1 MEHPGKTHIGS
12 GDADLGLGAGPDD
25 PTPLRAIFVEDNPD
39 EARLMAR
46 ELRLAGFEIDWQ
58 RVDLEEQFVA
68 SLDETTQVVLCDSG
82 LPAFDAF
89 RALAILQE
97 RDHPAP
103 MVIVTGTVG
112 EDVAVEA
119 LRRGAADYVMK
130 DRLARLG
137 RAVWHALDR
146 ALAEK
151 AHTVA
156 SVAREEQ
163 RRRIAVDIYDGA
175 VQGFSALAILLEAL
189 GRNHPDIREDERF
202 VAAQRAV
209 ADSITKIHALLVE
222 PHPGTHDEP
231 SPGGH

>member
-1 MEHPGKTHIGS
+1 VEHPGKTHVGS
-12 GDADLGLGAGPDD
+12 GDARRGLGAGPED

-58 RVDLEEQFVA
+58 RVDLEKQFVA
-68 SLDETTQVVLCDSG
+68 SLDESTQVVLCDSG

-103 MVIVTGTVG
+103 MVIVSGPVG

-146 ALAEK
+146 ARVELAQS
-151 AHTVA
+151 VA
-156 SVAREEQ
+156 SAAEEEE

-175 VQGFSALAILLEAL
+175 VQGFSAVAILLEAL
-189 GRNHPDIREDERF
+189 GRHHPEIREDERF
-202 VAAQRAV
+202 IAAQGEV
-209 ADSITKIHALLVE
+209 ADSIAKLHALLVE
-222 PHPGTHDEP
+222 PHPGTHEQP
-231 SPGGH
+231 SPGGP